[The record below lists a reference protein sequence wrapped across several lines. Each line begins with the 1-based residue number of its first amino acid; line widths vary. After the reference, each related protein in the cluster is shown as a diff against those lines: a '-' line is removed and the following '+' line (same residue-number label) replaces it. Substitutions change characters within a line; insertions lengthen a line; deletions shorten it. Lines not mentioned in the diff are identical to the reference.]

1 MEEAQKKVESK
12 KDASEE
18 YRKTVL
24 KTQVPLSSSE
34 EEEEE
39 EEEEAGGGE

>member
-1 MEEAQKKVESK
+1 MEEAQKKVESR

-24 KTQVPLSSSE
+24 KTQVPSSSSSS
-34 EEEEE
+34 EEEE